1 MQELGKFNL
10 KINVILN
17 GWEKYMSFSINNK
30 LNFIDSVQTL
40 SSSSL
45 DSLVKNL
52 NKDDFKYL
60 SQEFDNNVLDLVKQN
75 GFYPYEYMSN
85 FEKFKE
91 QLLSKEKFYSL
102 LTGKK
107 TSGQEYEHVS
117 KLCKK
122 FEMKTMKDY
131 HDLYLKWDV
140 LLLADAF
147 EKFRNNSIKNCGLC
161 PSHSLSTPTLSWDAI
176 LNMTKVELSLFQTL
190 ICIYSLKNVR
200 EVEFLIS
207 LIDIVKPT
215 IIISNLT
222 AQNKNQKILCT

>member
-1 MQELGKFNL
+1 MQELGKFNF

-107 TSGQEYEHVS
+107 
-117 KLCKK
+117 
-122 FEMKTMKDY
+122 
-131 HDLYLKWDV
+131 
-140 LLLADAF
+140 
-147 EKFRNNSIKNCGLC
+147 N
-161 PSHSLSTPTLSWDAI
+161 
-176 LNMTKVELSLFQTL
+176 
-190 ICIYSLKNVR
+190 
-200 EVEFLIS
+200 
-207 LIDIVKPT
+207 
-215 IIISNLT
+215 
-222 AQNKNQKILCT
+222 